1 MAELDEISRVQLYF
15 NGHASAYKRTRSQEL
30 PARASLGVN
39 YPVTSVNLY
48 NLCYRYY
55 IITIP
60 NTVCQNWQ
68 TTLENN
74 FDSGKL
80 IYFCNKICTAFLL
93 QYDQ

>member
-30 PARASLGVN
+30 PACVPCASLVRPLD
-39 YPVTSVNLY
+39 PVTSVNLY

-60 NTVCQNWQ
+60 NIVY
-68 TTLENN
+68 LSV
-74 FDSGKL
+74 FVSH
-80 IYFCNKICTAFLL
+80 IS
-93 QYDQ
+93 